1 MPVGGVL
8 RPAGGTARGL
18 PGRLCRSGLSHGP
31 AAGHLLAFT
40 AKQLPGYGGNL
51 ETAASDLAH
60 YQKMEFFL
68 PGSLRLRRR
77 AELLQTMLSDRGL
90 SSFLAFPPR
99 AMPRPGQILLAE
111 GNLPSG
117 MGIPP

>member
-1 MPVGGVL
+1 MAYL
-8 RPAGGTARGL
+8 DAFAG
-18 PGRLCRSGLSHGP
+18 
-31 AAGHLLAFT
+31 AAYPMDRQPGHLLAFT

-60 YQKMEFFL
+60 YQKMEFSSL
-68 PGSLRLRRR
+68 VLCGSRRR

-90 SSFLAFPPR
+90 SSFLAFPLR

-111 GNLPSG
+111 ANLPSG
-117 MGIPP
+117 M